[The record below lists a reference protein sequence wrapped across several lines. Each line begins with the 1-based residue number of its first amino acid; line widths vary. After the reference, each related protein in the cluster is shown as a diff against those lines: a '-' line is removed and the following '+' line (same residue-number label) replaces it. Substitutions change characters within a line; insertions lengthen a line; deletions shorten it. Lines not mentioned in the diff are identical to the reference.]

1 LEEAEALKKPFFSEE
16 KKRERR
22 GGKKIAK
29 NKICLILNPN
39 LDVHDSKE
47 RKCTLVATFVRLSF
61 IHGYIYTVHVI
72 RCAMRA

>member
-29 NKICLILNPN
+29 NRICLILNPN
-39 LDVHDSKE
+39 LDVHDSFKKE
-47 RKCTLVATFVRLSF
+47 SARLLP
-61 IHGYIYTVHVI
+61 HL
-72 RCAMRA
+72 